1 MQLRS
6 TDKAELDTVT
16 CTHFINPALI
26 INCSGKCFTMNTVA
40 QAKSGERTRFW
51 IADHTNRSAI
61 ITLIT
66 QNLALIRIRVV
77 TEQEGAEEL
86 CLKQEEEWELH
97 CRHLHLLLPPSPGN
111 T

>member
-1 MQLRS
+1 
-6 TDKAELDTVT
+6 
-16 CTHFINPALI
+16 
-26 INCSGKCFTMNTVA
+26 MNTVA

-66 QNLALIRIRVV
+66 QNLALIMVRVV

-86 CLKQEEEWELH
+86 CLKQEEELELH
-97 CRHLHLLLPPSPGN
+97 CRLRLPLPPSPASRNVVEWGGN
-111 T
+111 LYSSPSRRNNRHGRQI